1 MSTARILFI
10 SSVLCFLSLMNTGAE
25 PLEESIYLILP
36 FENKSTTR
44 SSYWIGEALADLISQ
59 TAEMQG
65 VKVVQRR
72 ERIDTYATFGFSPL
86 ASPTLASQLKIAE
99 QLQATH
105 LIYGSFSSNDNLL
118 HIQCALIDLQ
128 KLSIVNRCN
137 LVTGINDLL
146 AVKKIFC
153 EKLFS
158 GRKTLTFCTDALQ
171 MDYGDTITI
180 QGYEAFIKASLEDS
194 FAMKEELYGKALK
207 LSPGFTRT
215 LYEIALLYFSTSQ
228 FDAAEESLGLI
239 TDKRS
244 KVGASACMLLGE
256 IYLENGRFVQ
266 AIDVLK
272 KAVSYG
278 GTGKAHY
285 LLSKAYYMAG
295 DTGSASKE
303 LDISLKLDPSDID
316 ARSFKKNLEQ
326 KK

>member
-1 MSTARILFI
+1 
-10 SSVLCFLSLMNTGAE
+10 
-25 PLEESIYLILP
+25 
-36 FENKSTTR
+36 
-44 SSYWIGEALADLISQ
+44 
-59 TAEMQG
+59 
-65 VKVVQRR
+65 
-72 ERIDTYATFGFSPL
+72 
-86 ASPTLASQLKIAE
+86 
-99 QLQATH
+99 
-105 LIYGSFSSNDNLL
+105 
-118 HIQCALIDLQ
+118 
-128 KLSIVNRCN
+128 
-137 LVTGINDLL
+137 
-146 AVKKIFC
+146 
-153 EKLFS
+153 
-158 GRKTLTFCTDALQ
+158 
-171 MDYGDTITI
+171 
-180 QGYEAFIKASLEDS
+180 
-194 FAMKEELYGKALK
+194 MKEELYGRALK
-207 LSPGFTRT
+207 LSPGFTRA
-215 LYEIALLYFSTSQ
+215 LYEIAHLYFSTSQ